1 MQTTSELPHWLG
13 AIEKWG
19 NRLPHPTLLFVWLC
33 VLLIP
38 LTALLSALDV
48 NAQHPSTQAIV
59 NVNSLLSGNG
69 IRYLFTHVVSNFIQ
83 FAPLGVVLVAM
94 LGIGIAEQ
102 SGLLGALLSA
112 CVQRSPPWLLTP
124 AIAFAG
130 VMSSITL
137 DAGYVVLI
145 PLAGLL
151 FLRAGRSPLAG
162 IAIAFAGVSGGFS
175 ANLFIGPV
183 DALLAGLSSEAAHII
198 DPERS
203 VSAAGNYWFILS
215 STLLV
220 TAIITL
226 VANTI
231 TPMALSDGNS
241 GSVAEADS
249 SNVHTDKASSE
260 NLGAKEPTAATKT
273 NARRLTLITALLYL
287 GAIVILTLPGNA
299 VLRDPS
305 SGSLISGPFMHS
317 IVVLVSLGFAL
328 CGIVYGYA
336 CGHFRQGSDVIAS
349 MEESMRSMAG
359 YLVLMFFAAQFVS
372 WFNWSGLGLV
382 TAIHGASWLGSLQ
395 LPNTA
400 TLIIFVLFSA
410 LINLMIGS
418 ASAKWS
424 LLAPIFIPMMMLV
437 GISPEA
443 TQAAF
448 RVGDSSTNIITPLM
462 PYFALVLGFAR
473 RYQPNTGIGSLMALM
488 LPFSLALLVGWSVF
502 LFCWLAMGW
511 ALGPAL

>member
-1 MQTTSELPHWLG
+1 
-13 AIEKWG
+13 
-19 NRLPHPTLLFVWLC
+19 LLFVWLC
-33 VLLIP
+33 ALLIP
-38 LTALLSALDV
+38 LTALLSALNL

-59 NVNSLLSGNG
+59 SVNSLLSADG
-69 IRYLFTHVVSNFIQ
+69 IRYLLTHIVSNFIQ

-94 LGIGIAEQ
+94 LGIGVAER

-112 CVQRSPPWLLTP
+112 CVQRSPSWLLTP

-203 VSAAGNYWFILS
+203 VSAAGNYWFILA

-226 VANTI
+226 VANTVI
-231 TPMALSDGNS
+231 PMTPPNEHSSTVNEPDNS
-241 GSVAEADS
+241 NKHLHPTSAENIIAQSVQ
-249 SNVHTDKASSE
+249 
-260 NLGAKEPTAATKT
+260 TKT
-273 NARRLTLITALLYL
+273 ARRTIIAALLYL
-287 GAIVILTLPGNA
+287 AAILLLTLPDNA
-299 VLRDPS
+299 VLRDS
-305 SGSLISGPFMHS
+305 SNGSLITGPFMHS

-336 CGHFRQGSDVIAS
+336 CGHFHQGADVVKA
-349 MEESMRSMAG
+349 MEESMHSMAG
-359 YLVLMFFAAQFVS
+359 YLVLMFFAAQFVA

-395 LPNTA
+395 LPSA
-400 TLIIFVLFSA
+400 VTLVLFVLFSA

-424 LLAPIFIPMMMLV
+424 MLAPIFIPMMMLI

-448 RVGDSSTNIITPLM
+448 RIGDSSTNIITPLM

-473 RYQPNTGIGSLMALM
+473 RYQPDTGIGSLMALM
-488 LPFSLALLVGWSVF
+488 LPFSLALLAGWSVF
-502 LFCWLAMGW
+502 LFCWIALGW
-511 ALGPAL
+511 ALGPGL

>member
-1 MQTTSELPHWLG
+1 LQTTSELPRWLG
-13 AIEKWG
+13 AVEKWG

-33 VLLIP
+33 VLLLP
-38 LTALLSALDV
+38 LTALLAAFDL
-48 NAQHPSTQAIV
+48 NAQHPGTQAIV
-59 NVNSLLSGNG
+59 HVNSLLSADG
-69 IRYLFTHVVSNFIQ
+69 IRYLLTHVVSNFIQ

-102 SGLLGALLSA
+102 SGLLGAVLSA

-183 DALLAGLSSEAAHII
+183 DALLAGLTSEAAHII

-203 VSAAGNYWFILS
+203 VNAAGNYWFILA
-215 STLLV
+215 STVLV

-226 VANTI
+226 VANTV

-241 GSVAEADS
+241 DTDQPIANSLDS
-249 SNVHTDKASSE
+249 GKASCE
-260 NLGAKEPTAATKT
+260 NLITAKPTAATRTKA
-273 NARRLTLITALLYL
+273 NRLTLITALLYF
-287 GAIVILTLPGNA
+287 GAIVLLTLPENA
-299 VLRDPS
+299 VLRDPA

-317 IVVLVSLGFAL
+317 IVVLVSIGFAV

-336 CGHFRQGSDVIAS
+336 CDHFRQGSDVIAA

-395 LPNTA
+395 LPNAA
-400 TLIIFVLFSA
+400 TLVIFVLFSA

-424 LLAPIFIPMMMLV
+424 MLAPIFIPMMMLV

-473 RYQPNTGIGSLMALM
+473 RYQPNTGIGNLMALM
-488 LPFSLALLVGWSVF
+488 LPFSLALLIGWSVF
-502 LFCWLAMGW
+502 LFCWIAMGW
-511 ALGPAL
+511 ALGPGL

>member
-1 MQTTSELPHWLG
+1 MHTTSELPRWLRT
-13 AIEKWG
+13 IEKWG

-33 VLLIP
+33 ILLVP
-38 LTALLSALDV
+38 LTALFSALDLH
-48 NAQHPSTQAIV
+48 AQHPSTQAIV
-59 NVNSLLSGNG
+59 SVNSLLSADG
-69 IRYLFTHVVSNFIQ
+69 IRYLLTHIVSNFIQ

-94 LGIGIAEQ
+94 LGIGVAER

-112 CVQRSPPWLLTP
+112 CVQRSPSWLLTP

-151 FLRAGRSPLAG
+151 FLRAGRSPIAG

-203 VSAAGNYWFILS
+203 VSAAGNYWFILA

-226 VANTI
+226 VANTV
-231 TPMALSDGNS
+231 TPMTPPN
-241 GSVAEADS
+241 ADS
-249 SNVHTDKASSE
+249 YAAEELDSSSE
-260 NLGAKEPTAATKT
+260 HLHKTPAGNTGAEDQVKAA
-273 NARRLTLITALLYL
+273 RLTLITALFYL
-287 GAIVILTLPGNA
+287 SAVLLLALPDNA

-336 CGHFRQGSDVIAS
+336 LGHFRQGADVVKA
-349 MEESMRSMAG
+349 MEESMHSMAG
-359 YLVLMFFAAQFVS
+359 YLVLMFFAAQFVA

-382 TAIHGASWLGSLQ
+382 TAIQGAAWLGSLN
-395 LPNTA
+395 LPSAA
-400 TLIIFVLFSA
+400 TLVMFVLFSA

-424 LLAPIFIPMMMLV
+424 MLAPIFIPMMMLI

-448 RVGDSSTNIITPLM
+448 RIGDSSTNIITPLM

-473 RYQPNTGIGSLMALM
+473 RYQPETGIGSLMALM
-488 LPFSLALLVGWSVF
+488 LPFSLALLAGWSVF
-502 LFCWLAMGW
+502 LFCWIALGW
-511 ALGPAL
+511 ALGPGL